1 MKIDVAHYTCRG
13 GHSINEDSYFV
24 GGSVFAV
31 ADGLG
36 GHANGEEASA
46 CAIKYIQENCTRGFD
61 DQKILEILN
70 GANQAVLDLN
80 SPARTTIAAAF
91 VERDEFRYAN
101 VGDSRVYYFRNGKL
115 FAQTKDHSVC
125 QALVDMG
132 TLSAEEIRSSED
144 RSRLLKVLGNEKELN
159 LKKTYPPITIQEGD
173 AFLICS
179 DGFWEFVYEREMEED
194 LKRAKSTKQWMDD
207 MLKRQLDR
215 AKNEDD
221 NYTVICGRFCADGG
235 AGGKK
240 TGVMAVAVLL
250 LAAVLAAG
258 GISYAY
264 LKNRAAGEGGE
275 SVDVSGNAVLSS
287 EDGTGS
293 ESMEEASEGNVLDG
307 GDGIKSESAEAP
319 ESNVSDSED
328 GTEAESVDVS
338 GNNVLSSED
347 GTESESMEAPESN
360 GVDKEDGTEG
370 ESKEASGHN
379 IFDGQSEAESENR
392 EGITFFPNK

>member
-46 CAIKYIQENCTRGFD
+46 CAIKYIQENCTGGFD

-132 TLSAEEIRSSED
+132 TLSAEEIRNSED

-179 DGFWEFVYEREMEED
+179 DGFWEFVYEREMED
-194 LKRAKSTKQWMDD
+194 DFKRAKSTKQWMDD

-240 TGVMAVAVLL
+240 NGVMAVAVLL

-275 SVDVSGNAVLSS
+275 SAAVSGNAVLSS

-293 ESMEEASEGNVLDG
+293 ESTEAPEGNVLDG
-307 GDGIKSESAEAP
+307 GDGIKSERTEAP
-319 ESNVSDSED
+319 ESNVSDNED
-328 GTEAESVDVS
+328 GIEGESADVS

-347 GTESESMEAPESN
+347 GTEAESTEAES
-360 GVDKEDGTEG
+360 T
-370 ESKEASGHN
+370 EASGHN

-392 EGITFFPNK
+392 EDITFFPNK